1 MLDNGMKNNKQ
12 QNVFAELSIFRG
24 ANSTKPEFETFRVP
38 FQQGASIL
46 DALIWINDNVDE
58 SLSFRYSCINANA
71 CKECMMMIDGQV
83 EYACLKKL
91 QKSGS
96 KLEPLPNK
104 TLIKDLVTDIVP
116 PKEKL
121 LR

>member
-1 MLDNGMKNNKQ
+1 MKNNNQ
-12 QNVFAELSIFRG
+12 QNVFAELNIFRG
-24 ANSTKPEFETFRVP
+24 TDSIKPKFETFKVP
-38 FQQGASIL
+38 FQLGASIL

-71 CKECMMMIDGQV
+71 CKECMMIIDGQV

-121 LR
+121 LS

>member
-1 MLDNGMKNNKQ
+1 MKNNHQ
-12 QNVFAELSIFRG
+12 QSVFAELNIFRG
-24 ANSTKPEFETFRVP
+24 TNGRKPEFETFKVP

-71 CKECMMMIDGQV
+71 CKECMMIIDGQV

-121 LR
+121 LS